1 MKSRHINYLAQDQ
14 SFVHR
19 PFRTSSRQVDSKGI
33 ICYPWSVNQKLSDP
47 QIEATCRELL
57 LARRHVTLRQVS
69 EELRRRYGACGKN
82 ARVAWILRETA
93 ERTAVP
99 HYQGTPEAEIVRLQA
114 TLDEAERR
122 IAAAIAR
129 AELSEERERSHQDLW
144 AQRFAERMEENE
156 RRIAAAIRRHQRE
169 SAEEQLRLYQRIAEL
184 ERENARLT
192 LQIQRER

>member
-1 MKSRHINYLAQDQ
+1 M
-14 SFVHR
+14 
-19 PFRTSSRQVDSKGI
+19 
-33 ICYPWSVNQKLSDP
+33 
-47 QIEATCRELL
+47 
-57 LARRHVTLRQVS
+57 
-69 EELRRRYGACGKN
+69 
-82 ARVAWILRETA
+82 AWILRETA

-99 HYQGTPEAEIVRLQA
+99 HYEGTPEAEIVRLQA